1 MSTTTPIA
9 SAVPDW
15 LAALADPTRPDTPAG
30 QPFGLTLA
38 GAPWI
43 VATDGHV
50 LVALHGDGAAPLSPA
65 MAARFLPYEARLT
78 EPGGAIAGFYA
89 LAEWI
94 GPVPATSPM
103 VRCDVCGGSGRI
115 IEHEIC
121 DDCAHWAQC
130 DECEGRGRL
139 DAVADC
145 RPGRLGAA
153 VINRALLAPLWGH
166 LTPGPV
172 RVMVTSAEAPVGFH
186 GDGWVVLVMPLRWDR
201 DREVEAFAG
210 MPTP

>member
-15 LAALADPTRPDTPAG
+15 LAALADPTRPDTPAERA
-30 QPFGLTLA
+30 FGLTLA
-38 GAPWI
+38 GAPWM

-50 LVALHGDGAAPLSPA
+50 LVALEGAGALPLSPSLD
-65 MAARFLPYEARLT
+65 AAVVARYAPRLT
-78 EPGGAIAGFYA
+78 EPGGVVADFAA

-94 GPVPATSPM
+94 GFAPILLLVP
-103 VRCDVCGGSGRI
+103 CGVCGGTGRV
-115 IEHEIC
+115 IEHGDC
-121 DDCAHWAQC
+121 DDCAHRAQC

-153 VINRALLAPLWGH
+153 VINRTLLAPLWGH

-172 RVMVTSAEAPVGFH
+172 RVIVTGAEAPLGLH
-186 GDGWVVLVMPLRWDR
+186 GDGWVVLVMPLRWD
-201 DREVEAFAG
+201 DRPVEAFAQI
-210 MPTP
+210 PTP